1 MKKVLLSALQSV
13 GLCLRE
19 NVMQITAGN

>member
-19 NVMQITAGN
+19 NVMRITAGN